1 MIKQLFKVGITTGDI
16 NGVGLQL
23 IIRYT
28 DDVLKSNKEIVPIVF
43 SSKSVWNFY
52 LSFLKINNLQ
62 YNLISKISD
71 AKEGVINIF
80 DCTQSDLVVQPG
92 IITKDAGIAAGESL
106 SHGTKH
112 LIKKKIDA
120 LVTMPVNKSNIFF
133 KNNEY
138 FVGHTEYLRDK
149 TKSKETLMLLINNNL
164 KIATLTNHIPISK
177 VSSVI
182 SKRLLISK
190 LEILINSL
198 KKDFLIQDPRVA
210 VLGLNPHNGD
220 SGLVGREE
228 IEIITPVVKYF
239 CDIGLDLNGPFS
251 ADAFFGNKNYSKYDA
266 VLSMYHDQG
275 LIPYKMTSFNK
286 GVNFT
291 AGMDYIRTSPDHG
304 PAYDIVRTNKINSK
318 SFINSILLA
327 KKIYKSRLV

>member
-1 MIKQLFKVGITTGDI
+1 MTERLFKVGITTGDI

-28 DDVLKSNKEIVPIVF
+28 ETVLKSNKEIVPIVF
-43 SSKSVWNFY
+43 SSASVWNFY
-52 LSFLKINNLQ
+52 LSFLKIKNIK
-62 YNLISKISD
+62 YNLINKIYN
-71 AKEGVINIF
+71 AKKGIINIF
-80 DCTQSDLVVQPG
+80 DCNQSDIDVRPG
-92 IITKDAGIAAGESL
+92 LITKDSAIAAGDSL
-106 SHGTKH
+106 SLGTKH
-112 LIKKKIDA
+112 LVQKKIDA
-120 LVTMPVNKSNIFF
+120 LVTMPVNKSNIIF
-133 KNNEY
+133 KNKEY

-149 TKSKETLMLLINNNL
+149 TRSKETLMLLINNNL
-164 KIATLTNHIPISK
+164 KIATLTNHIPISQ

-182 SKRLLISK
+182 SKKLLISK

-220 SGLVGREE
+220 FGLVGREE
-228 IEIITPVVKYF
+228 IEIINPVVKYF
-239 CDIGLDLNGPFS
+239 CDKGFDLNGPFS

-291 AGMDYIRTSPDHG
+291 AGMNYIRTSPDHG
-304 PAYDIVRTNKINSK
+304 PAYDIVGTNKINSK

>member
-1 MIKQLFKVGITTGDI
+1 MIERLFKVGITTGDI

-28 DDVLKSNKEIVPIVF
+28 NDILKSNKEIVPIVF
-43 SSKSVWNFY
+43 SSISVWNFY
-52 LSFLKINNLQ
+52 LSFLTIKNLRYNVINKIC
-62 YNLISKISD
+62 D
-71 AKEGVINIF
+71 AKKGIINIF
-80 DCTQSDLVVQPG
+80 DCIQSDLVVRPG
-92 IITKDAGIAAGESL
+92 LITKDAGIGAGESL

-112 LIKKKIDA
+112 LIQKKIDA

-133 KNNEY
+133 KNKEY

-149 TKSKETLMLLINNNL
+149 TRSKETLMLLINNNL
-164 KIATLTNHIPISK
+164 KIATSTNHIPISQ

-182 SKRLLISK
+182 SKKLLISK

-228 IEIITPVVKYF
+228 IEIITPVVKYLCNKGF
-239 CDIGLDLNGPFS
+239 DLNGPFS
-251 ADAFFGNKNYSKYDA
+251 ADAFFGKKNYSKYDA
-266 VLSMYHDQG
+266 ILSMYHDQG

-304 PAYDIVRTNKINSK
+304 PAYDIVGTNKINSK

>member
-1 MIKQLFKVGITTGDI
+1 MAI
-16 NGVGLQL
+16 
-23 IIRYT
+23 
-28 DDVLKSNKEIVPIVF
+28 VLKI
-43 SSKSVWNFY
+43 SV
-52 LSFLKINNLQ
+52 NNLTPVPVPPLGCRK
-62 YNLISKISD
+62 NSD
-71 AKEGVINIF
+71 LRNAEPAIF
-80 DCTQSDLVVQPG
+80 DCTQSDFVVQPG

-138 FVGHTEYLRDK
+138 FIGHTEYLRDK
-149 TKSKETLMLLINNNL
+149 SKSKETLMLLINNNL
-164 KIATLTNHIPISK
+164 KIATLTNHIPISQ

-239 CDIGLDLNGPFS
+239 CDIGLDLNGLFQ
-251 ADAFFGNKNYSKYDA
+251 
-266 VLSMYHDQG
+266 LM
-275 LIPYKMTSFNK
+275 
-286 GVNFT
+286 
-291 AGMDYIRTSPDHG
+291 
-304 PAYDIVRTNKINSK
+304 
-318 SFINSILLA
+318 LLA
-327 KKIYKSRLV
+327 IKIIVNMMLYYLCTTIKV

>member
-106 SHGTKH
+106 TDYSTGGATQCAGIGSDYHQCVFRMTFANGEYQITASGV
-112 LIKKKIDA
+112 DRAGNA
-120 LVTMPVNKSNIFF
+120 LTSNWE
-133 KNNEY
+133 N
-138 FVGHTEYLRDK
+138 T
-149 TKSKETLMLLINNNL
+149 
-164 KIATLTNHIPISK
+164 
-177 VSSVI
+177 
-182 SKRLLISK
+182 
-190 LEILINSL
+190 
-198 KKDFLIQDPRVA
+198 
-210 VLGLNPHNGD
+210 
-220 SGLVGREE
+220 
-228 IEIITPVVKYF
+228 
-239 CDIGLDLNGPFS
+239 
-251 ADAFFGNKNYSKYDA
+251 NKNI
-266 VLSMYHDQG
+266 M
-275 LIPYKMTSFNK
+275 
-286 GVNFT
+286 NF
-291 AGMDYIRTSPDHG
+291 
-304 PAYDIVRTNKINSK
+304 
-318 SFINSILLA
+318 
-327 KKIYKSRLV
+327 